1 MSLAETDIYLEVN
14 KFFLSFMMGVK
25 AISDFSFKV
34 RREETC
40 ALIGPNGAGKS
51 SVLNILNG
59 IYRLSSGEIVFNGVH
74 P

>member
-14 KFFLSFMMGVK
+14 KVFLSFTRVK

>member
-1 MSLAETDIYLEVN
+1 MSLAETDIHLEVN
-14 KFFLSFMMGVK
+14 KASLSFMGVK

-34 RREETC
+34 RREETS

-59 IYRLSSGEIVFNGVH
+59 IYRPSSGEIVFNGVH